1 MIHLDNIS
9 CVSADTN
16 QYEFVYTL
24 NSFYTFVCTAWKE
37 EDYQT
42 TEQLELVRE
51 TLMDIVL
58 DEDLMQHKEDV
69 FRKLEASYIKSLIS
83 LSLT

>member
-1 MIHLDNIS
+1 
-9 CVSADTN
+9 
-16 QYEFVYTL
+16 VYTL
-24 NSFYTFVCTAWKE
+24 NSFYTFVCTARKE
-37 EDYQT
+37 EADYQT